1 MRRKLDKEIETVVRF
16 CYMVEEAHRSLFEKR
31 LNRIFCDSFRECV
44 HICQIHYGHI
54 TDVLVYWVKLC

>member
-1 MRRKLDKEIETVVRF
+1 
-16 CYMVEEAHRSLFEKR
+16 MVEEAHRSLFEKR